1 MNKIIAAMYVFI
13 TFSLGSLPD
22 ERPINSLG
30 GLLVIGIYEKQP
42 DIKYRIND
50 NGILLTMF
58 EY

>member
-22 ERPINSLG
+22 ERPVNSLG
-30 GLLVIGIYEKQP
+30 GFLVIGIYEKQP